1 MKEGD
6 TSNQLERLKAMFED
20 ISKNMLPALKRERE
34 LQRQIDMQVFGA
46 GDIRACWDD

>member
-20 ISKNMLPALKRERE
+20 IGKNMLPVLKRERE
-34 LQRQIDMQVFGA
+34 LQHQIDMQAFGA
-46 GDIRACWDD
+46 GNIQARWDE